1 MIISNINVNSNDS
14 DDGVFKGH
22 YDEGVFFTKGMVS
35 IYHFNEFSK
44 FGINGLRILQYIRT
58 KQGLIPK
65 SNPLANRFNTWIY
78 VDNKNLYEWFGVSQ
92 PKKWVILDR
101 LSNKDNPYFTKKILE
116 VRKRGVGKLPEARI
130 VLPKKIL
137 H

>member
-1 MIISNINVNSNDS
+1 MINNSITILPYPDYDNVTFTRGPMYINHFYEISRHGVNA
-14 DDGVFKGH
+14 
-22 YDEGVFFTKGMVS
+22 
-35 IYHFNEFSK
+35 
-44 FGINGLRILQYIRT
+44 LRVYQYIRT
-58 KQGLIPK
+58 IQGLRYPGAAENSHK
-65 SNPLANRFNTWIY
+65 WVK

>member
-1 MIISNINVNSNDS
+1 MINNSITILPYPDYDNVTFTRGPMHINHFYEISKHGVNA
-14 DDGVFKGH
+14 
-22 YDEGVFFTKGMVS
+22 
-35 IYHFNEFSK
+35 
-44 FGINGLRILQYIRT
+44 LRVYQYIRT
-58 KQGLIPK
+58 IQGLRYPGAAENSHK
-65 SNPLANRFNTWIY
+65 WVK

>member
-1 MIISNINVNSNDS
+1 MINNSITILPYPDYDNVTFTRGPMHINHFYEISKHGVNA
-14 DDGVFKGH
+14 
-22 YDEGVFFTKGMVS
+22 
-35 IYHFNEFSK
+35 
-44 FGINGLRILQYIRT
+44 LRVYQYIRT
-58 KQGLIPK
+58 IQGLRYPGAAENSHK
-65 SNPLANRFNTWIY
+65 WVK

-116 VRKRGVGKLPEARI
+116 VKKKGVGKLPEARI

>member
-1 MIISNINVNSNDS
+1 MSKYIIQPDAGFYEEVT
-14 DDGVFKGH
+14 
-22 YDEGVFFTKGMVS
+22 FTKGPMH
-35 IYHFNEFSK
+35 INHFYEISK
-44 FGINGLRILQYIRT
+44 HGVNALRVYQYIRT
-58 KQGLIPK
+58 IQGLRYPGAAENSHK
-65 SNPLANRFNTWIY
+65 WVK

>member
-1 MIISNINVNSNDS
+1 MINNNINILPFPDYDNVTFTRGPMYINHFYEISRHGVNA
-14 DDGVFKGH
+14 
-22 YDEGVFFTKGMVS
+22 
-35 IYHFNEFSK
+35 
-44 FGINGLRILQYIRT
+44 LRVYQYIRT
-58 KQGLIPK
+58 VQGLKYPGQEENSHK
-65 SNPLANRFNTWIY
+65 WVK
-78 VDNKNLYEWFGVSQ
+78 VDNKKLYEWFGVSQ

-101 LSNKDNPYFTKKILE
+101 LSNKENKFFTKKILE

>member
-1 MIISNINVNSNDS
+1 MLNNSITILPYPDYDNVTFTRGPMHINHFYEISKHGVNA
-14 DDGVFKGH
+14 
-22 YDEGVFFTKGMVS
+22 
-35 IYHFNEFSK
+35 
-44 FGINGLRILQYIRT
+44 LRVYQYIRT
-58 KQGLIPK
+58 IQGLRYPGAAENSHK
-65 SNPLANRFNTWIY
+65 WVK

>member
-1 MIISNINVNSNDS
+1 MINNSITILPYPDYDNVTFTRGPMHINHFYEISKHGVNA
-14 DDGVFKGH
+14 
-22 YDEGVFFTKGMVS
+22 
-35 IYHFNEFSK
+35 
-44 FGINGLRILQYIRT
+44 LRVYQYIRT
-58 KQGLIPK
+58 IQGLRYPGAAENSHK
-65 SNPLANRFNTWIY
+65 WVK
-78 VDNKNLYEWFGVSQ
+78 VDNKKLYEWFGVSQ

>member
-1 MIISNINVNSNDS
+1 MINNSITILPYPDYNNVTFTRGPMHINHFYEISKHGVNA
-14 DDGVFKGH
+14 
-22 YDEGVFFTKGMVS
+22 
-35 IYHFNEFSK
+35 
-44 FGINGLRILQYIRT
+44 LRVYQYIRT
-58 KQGLIPK
+58 IQGLRYPGAAENSHK
-65 SNPLANRFNTWIY
+65 WVK

>member
-1 MIISNINVNSNDS
+1 MINNSITILPYPDYDNVTFTRGPMHINHFYEISKH
-14 DDGVFKGH
+14 GV
-22 YDEGVFFTKGMVS
+22 TA
-35 IYHFNEFSK
+35 
-44 FGINGLRILQYIRT
+44 LRVYQYIRT
-58 KQGLIPK
+58 IQGLRYPGAAENSHK
-65 SNPLANRFNTWIY
+65 WVK